1 MDQEEIRKLAHA
13 RWEAEGRPEGQHDRH
28 WQEAEHEA
36 SHGNNPQTWSADH
49 NGGVCPPTSTGLVE
63 DEQVQ
68 EPANDWPAAD
78 DGEGSTA
85 AKPNKR

>member
-13 RWEAEGRPEGQHDRH
+13 KWEAEGRPEGQHDRH
-28 WQEAEHEA
+28 WQEAEQETP
-36 SHGNNPQTWSADH
+36 HGNTPQTWSADH
-49 NGGVCPPTSTGLVE
+49 SGGVSRPTSTGSVE

-78 DGEGSTA
+78 DAEGSTG
-85 AKPNKR
+85 AKPNER